1 MTDEQLQEFQ
11 GQEIS
16 VSELQKTLEQA
27 AEAAQSADAADVT
40 GIKIQM
46 LAMAKDVLERNAAL
60 QWEQDKTRC
69 LTITVDEII
78 SQAQKLMAFVLE

>member
-1 MTDEQLQEFQ
+1 MADEQLQEFH

-27 AEAAQSADAADVT
+27 AETADVT

-46 LAMAKDVLERNAAL
+46 LSMAKDVLERNAAL
-60 QWEQDKTRC
+60 QWEQDKTRG

>member
-1 MTDEQLQEFQ
+1 MADEQLQEFQ

-60 QWEQDKTRC
+60 QWEQDKTRG